1 LCFNTS
7 AAIKEAEEELD
18 KYTAG
23 LPPEKKEIMDSLNR
37 EEKDALAVAIYKRGP
52 EAVKENLDEQLDK
65 MAVKRSRQKY
75 VHVLEGYKAWEYWK
89 REEEYP

>member
-1 LCFNTS
+1 MRLDEYIRTEDGCARFTA

-52 EAVKENLDEQLDK
+52 EDIKEK
-65 MAVKRSRQKY
+65 
-75 VHVLEGYKAWEYWK
+75 LEEGRGGDYFLNRPTKPW
-89 REEEYP
+89 